1 MLTHRHDGEKE
12 EDDMWVP
19 KKKFDALE
27 KRIADLECKT
37 QSQQNAILLH
47 LKCHDE
53 ESKELKAIFENI
65 KEMFKSV

>member
-1 MLTHRHDGEKE
+1 MHRKE
-12 EDDMWVP
+12 EEGMWVQ
-19 KKKFDALE
+19 KKKFDVLE
-27 KRIADLECKT
+27 KRIADLECQT
-37 QSQQNAILLH
+37 QSQQNVMLLH